1 MKHISEPEVSLYALL
16 LEREAFEKVQTGEP
30 QAKGGVE
37 VEKELSKNTYVLQA
51 DENIGTV
58 QIADEVVAMIAS
70 LAATEVEGVC
80 SMAGTISNEL
90 MSKVGVKNL
99 TKGVKVEVTGSNVRA
114 ELAIFM
120 EYGYNIPGTSRKVQE
135 RVKNAIE
142 NMTGLNV
149 TDVNIRIAGVNMN
162 VGK

>member
-1 MKHISEPEVSLYALL
+1 M
-16 LEREAFEKVQTGEP
+16 
-30 QAKGGVE
+30 
-37 VEKELSKNTYVLQA
+37 EKETSKNTYVLQE

-70 LAATEVEGVC
+70 LAATEVEGVS

-90 MSKVGVKNL
+90 MSKVGVKSL
-99 TKGVKVEVTGSNVRA
+99 TKGVRVEVIGSSVKVE
-114 ELAIFM
+114 LAVLM

-135 RVKNAIE
+135 RVKSAIE
-142 NMTGLNV
+142 NMTGLTV

-162 VGK
+162 SGK